1 MTNPVNLILG
11 KRFKLQSKD
20 IVFIP
25 ATRLVK
31 WNRVISLLTPQTEL
45 FTSYNPIIQDG
56 FKASSENIT
65 E

>member
-1 MTNPVNLILG
+1 LG

-25 ATRLVK
+25 PTKLVQ

-56 FKASSENIT
+56 VKTSSENIT